1 MAVAANS
8 YGWDAIYLGTEL
20 PVEEIIYATNQT
32 NAHAIAL
39 GIARPADDPHLPNT
53 LRQLN
58 RQLGED
64 TTLIVC
70 GTAVSGYTEV
80 IEEINATVI
89 QTMGE
94 LRLEL
99 DRLKRP
105 IPTYLD
111 E

>member
-8 YGWDAIYLGTEL
+8 YGWNTIYLGTEL
-20 PVEEIIYATNQT
+20 PAEDIAYACSQT
-32 NAHAIAL
+32 DARAVLL
-39 GIARPADDPHLPNT
+39 GVARPADDPHLPNS
-53 LRQLN
+53 LRQLK
-58 RQLGED
+58 RQLSKD

-70 GTAVSGYTEV
+70 GAAVSGYTEV
-80 IEEINATVI
+80 VEEIDAIVV

-105 IPTYLD
+105 RSTFSGH
-111 E
+111 